1 VRGAN
6 TSANEIMPTLWKGR
20 IAFVRGS
27 SGGRVDE
34 VRERERGV
42 VYARRLTAPRSRPSK
57 RLAQIS
63 KGRVVELE
71 LHRDRLAQ
79 IVRRA
84 RRGEVRLIDISER
97 STRRLFAVGIG
108 QLGAQYLAG
117 IGFADG
123 RLMWALDC
131 EGCIRPGIY
140 RYRLS

>member
-1 VRGAN
+1 
-6 TSANEIMPTLWKGR
+6 
-20 IAFVRGS
+20 VRGS

-42 VYARRLTAPRSRPSK
+42 VYTRRLTAPRSRPSK

-123 RLMWALDC
+123 RLCGRWTARDAFALASIATDC
-131 EGCIRPGIY
+131 RPVSFHVPDF
-140 RYRLS
+140 RV